1 MKLPRL
7 NSFSRFKKYLIGIVL
22 FLSIL
27 IAFISSLMS
36 TEMGSHWVV
45 RKIANNLDLKLGD
58 LHGNLLSGLD
68 VSSFSYQ
75 RQGVSVQGEKL
86 SFRWQPSGL
95 LYTSVNIES
104 LSAEKIRISLPPSKN
119 EPEPENYQ
127 WPSLAQPVRV
137 KLENINLRDIEIRQ
151 NETLIP
157 FALVSGS
164 LGLGTL
170 HLRAYDFLVAN
181 NQGKIKLNGSMGL
194 RYPYGLDAK
203 ADWQFNYK
211 AEANEN
217 AAKTINF
224 TGMLNIGGNVKTL
237 KLEQSFLQPL
247 SMKLTA
253 NISPAL
259 RDPKSLPLANLSL
272 AWPEQD
278 MPPEWAAYLA
288 FKMQENQ
295 QQKSQANKNTIKG
308 AAKVTTKGQVNLT
321 GWLDKFRVSTNLQ
334 ANTDMHR
341 VVIAGTSQ
349 AGYSAKESM
358 INAHFENLSLLLQTK
373 ADPSHSTGH
382 SVANIFETSN
392 AVLFNGDVQGLKDW
406 QWNLNVSTEHF
417 NLDQLV
423 EDWPSDLTASVNV
436 QGSYQSVKTDQ
447 TFNGLNL
454 SLKNINAQGELRG
467 LAVSARGQVDYDGV
481 YWSSSDA
488 NLAIGANQL
497 SLKGKTSDELN
508 IEWKIDAPLLGQIDP
523 GLRGSINS
531 SGSITG
537 KKAEPRINIKGQV
550 SDFSWRDYA
559 VNNLSVILNPRA
571 DGQTYDMLLNA
582 AHVQAAGQ
590 YISAVTIK
598 GQGVLAQHN
607 LEAQIESP
615 DLGNANLKLDSGW
628 ENEIWRGNIKSLSLS
643 LRKMSQ
649 WNLSSAT
656 QMQYNSQ
663 PAKKSADFGKLCLT
677 TKAGAPDIPLLC
689 AQGQWNP
696 TSGLK
701 IESTLASVPIN
712 QLQSWLKSEAVLS
725 GAIDGDINLSVPAGK
740 SIAMDAHLRTRDAQL
755 LYQFQGGKAETYAL
769 KKGTLDA
776 VIKNDQL
783 TTSLQMDWT
792 PYGLINADGKYSLK
806 DKKVQAK
813 FSAALNDL
821 APLESML
828 PFLNDVQGSA
838 SANIN
843 IAGTVEKPE
852 VSGNISINNGSA
864 NLPKLGVVLRD
875 ASLQVNAQRT
885 GQVHVE
891 AQVTSG
897 DGTLMVRGDLE
908 NLGTPQWAW
917 QSNIYGA
924 NIRFIE
930 QPQMTATLSPNLK
943 LSANANA
950 INLTGST
957 EIPWARA
964 ALKTLP
970 SSATR
975 VSSDVVVIQNEQ
987 QLASNTAKKS
997 IPFYTNVILYLGDD
1011 VRFKGFGLDTQLL
1024 GKVNILKEE
1033 NRQTFVTGF
1042 AAVGKGNYKA
1052 YGQDLVIER
1061 GRLIF
1066 QGPYDNPGLD
1076 IRATRVLDEGMAGL
1090 EIGGTLQHP
1099 KSSVFAI
1106 PAATDSQA
1114 MAMLLT
1120 GKKLSESSQAD
1131 AYSLI
1136 GAISSL
1142 GMDNGEG
1149 MTSDIAHFFHI
1160 DEITVKADKGL
1171 DQSALWMGKY
1181 VTPKLFIRYIVG
1193 LFDQTFSLGVRYQLS
1208 EKLRLEAESGKN
1220 QSLDVIYKIER

>member
-7 NSFSRFKKYLIGIVL
+7 NSFSRLKKYLVGAIL
-22 FLSIL
+22 FLSIV
-27 IAFISSLMS
+27 IALLSSLMS
-36 TEMGSHWVV
+36 TEWGSHWVV
-45 RKIANNLDLKLGD
+45 RKAAEKFEINLGE

-75 RQGVSVQGEKL
+75 KNGVSVQGEKL
-86 SFRWQPSGL
+86 SFRWEPSGL
-95 LYTSVNIES
+95 LYTSVNVKS
-104 LSAEKIRISLPPSKN
+104 LSAEKIRISIPPTKK

-127 WPSLAQPVRV
+127 WPSLAQPVRI
-137 KLENINLRDIEIRQ
+137 KLDNINLRDIEFRQ
-151 NETLIP
+151 GETLVPITN
-157 FALVSGS
+157 VSGS
-164 LGLGTL
+164 VNLGTL
-170 HLRAYDFLVAN
+170 HLRAYDFAVAN
-181 NQGKIKLNGSMGL
+181 TQGKLTLSGAMGL
-194 RYPYGLDAK
+194 RYPYALDAK
-203 ADWQFNYK
+203 ADWQFVAQNQQDK
-211 AEANEN
+211 KNTHVAGVL
-217 AAKTINF
+217 K
-224 TGMLNIGGNVKTL
+224 IGGDIKTL
-237 KLEQSFLQPL
+237 KLEQAFSQPL
-247 SMKLTA
+247 NMSLVA
-253 NISPAL
+253 SVSPAL
-259 RDPKSLPLANLSL
+259 HEPKSSPAAKLSL
-272 AWPEQD
+272 SWAEQSL
-278 MPPEWAAYLA
+278 PQEWANYLN
-288 FKMQENQ
+288 FKIKAGQPATESVQIN
-295 QQKSQANKNTIKG
+295 NK
-308 AAKVTTKGQVNLT
+308 ATTKGQISLS
-321 GWLDKFRVSTNLQ
+321 GWVDKFVTSVNLQ
-334 ANTDMHR
+334 ANSDTR
-341 VVIAGTSQ
+341 RLIVAGTSQ
-349 AGYSAKESM
+349 AGFSDSEKLL
-358 INAHFENLSLLLQTK
+358 NAQFENLSLLLQTK
-373 ADPSHSTGH
+373 PQSSQDKNA
-382 SVANIFETSN
+382 AEISN
-392 AVLFNGDVQGLKDW
+392 AILAKGNIQGLTNWRWDINLRTEHL
-406 QWNLNVSTEHF
+406 NLNQVI
-417 NLDQLV
+417 
-423 EDWPSDLTASVNV
+423 EDWPSDLTGSLNAR
-436 QGSYQSVKTDQ
+436 GSYEPQKKSQ
-447 TFNGLNL
+447 LSNGV
-454 SLKNINAQGELRG
+454 SLAISDINTQGELRG
-467 LAVSARGQVDYDGV
+467 LAVSARGQIDYDGA
-481 YWSSSDA
+481 YWSSYDA

-497 SLKGKTSDELN
+497 VLKGKTGDELN
-508 IEWKIDAPLLGQIDP
+508 LEWKIDAPLLGQIDP
-523 GLRGSINS
+523 SIRGSINS

-537 KKAEPRINIKGQV
+537 KKAEPFINIKGQV

-559 VNNLSVILNPRA
+559 VNNLSLSLTPKTDTQN
-571 DGQTYDMLLNA
+571 YDLLMNA
-582 AHVQAAGQ
+582 AHVQLAGQ
-590 YISAVTIK
+590 YLSSMALK
-598 GQGVLAQHN
+598 GHGTLEQHFVDAQV
-607 LEAQIESP
+607 ESP
-615 DLGNANLKLDSGW
+615 DLGSTNIKLDSSW
-628 ENEIWRGNIKSLSLS
+628 QNEIWRGTLKSLSLN
-643 LRKMSQ
+643 LRKMSP
-649 WNLSSAT
+649 WSLSSAT
-656 QMQYNSQ
+656 QMQYNTQ
-663 PAKKSADFGKLCLT
+663 PTKKSADFGKLCLT
-677 TKAGAPDIPLLC
+677 TKASTPDIPLLC
-689 AQGQWNP
+689 TQAQWNP
-696 TSGLK
+696 TAGLK
-701 IESTLASVPIN
+701 IEGTLASVPIN
-712 QLQSWLKSEAVLS
+712 QLQAWLKPEAVLS

-740 SIAMDAHLRTRDAQL
+740 SMAMDAHLRTRDAQL

-783 TTSLQMDWT
+783 ATSLQMDWA

-806 DKKVQAK
+806 DKKIQAK
-813 FSAALNDL
+813 LSAVLNDL

-843 IAGTVEKPE
+843 IAGTIEKPE
-852 VSGNISINNGSA
+852 VFGNISLNNGSA
-864 NLPKLGVVLRD
+864 NLPKLGVILRD

-908 NLGTPQWAW
+908 NLGSPQWSW

-924 NIRFIE
+924 NIRLIE
-930 QPQMTATLSPNLK
+930 QPQMAATLSPNLK

-987 QLASNTAKKS
+987 QVASNAARKS
-997 IPFYTNVILYLGDD
+997 IPFYTNVLLYLGDD